1 MARWLPTQG
10 RAGRTKQEKEKK
22 KNTQKKQQSVASRGL
37 SRGLSPG
44 AKGTGSHGGATGQSL
59 GWGTVPQKGP
69 ERGHCLGLERIEFAV
84 TQGPSGPVQEWAG
97 PRRQLPPQLLP
108 TLVSRPHERTQA
120 AFGSGSP
127 KLTIHLLA
135 PAAAHPGLTAD
146 PLGPWPHT
154 PSPRPGYRTLPACL
168 VALRARWRLGHS
180 GGPPHVTPRPHP
192 GPDAALA
199 AAEGAGR
206 VPGP

>member
-1 MARWLPTQG
+1 MIGHSGLGPMDIRADGPRGGWLDGCPR
-10 RAGRTKQEKEKK
+10 RAGLGGQSRKKKKK
-22 KNTQKKQQSVASRGL
+22 KNTHRKSSSVASRGL

-135 PAAAHPGLTAD
+135 PSRCTPRTDSG
-146 PLGPWPHT
+146 PLGSLATHPKPKARLQD
-154 PSPRPGYRTLPACL
+154 PSCL
-168 VALRARWRLGHS
+168 S
-180 GGPPHVTPRPHP
+180 GGFAVPVGGWGTQ
-192 GPDAALA
+192 GALHT
-199 AAEGAGR
+199 
-206 VPGP
+206 

>member
-10 RAGRTKQEKEKK
+10 RAGRTKQEKEKKK

-97 PRRQLPPQLLP
+97 PRHQLPPQLLP

-135 PAAAHPGLTAD
+135 PSRCTPRTDSG
-146 PLGPWPHT
+146 PLGSLATHPKPKARLQD
-154 PSPRPGYRTLPACL
+154 PSCL
-168 VALRARWRLGHS
+168 S
-180 GGPPHVTPRPHP
+180 GGFAVPVGGWGTQ
-192 GPDAALA
+192 GALHT
-199 AAEGAGR
+199 
-206 VPGP
+206 